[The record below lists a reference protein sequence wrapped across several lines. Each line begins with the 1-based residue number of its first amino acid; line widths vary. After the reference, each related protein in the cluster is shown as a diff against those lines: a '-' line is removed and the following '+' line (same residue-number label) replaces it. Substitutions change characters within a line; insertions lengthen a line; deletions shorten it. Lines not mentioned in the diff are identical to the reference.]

1 MADVKFS
8 YDLNNLLRWEAAVG
22 LIFAAILLPA
32 FARYAKVLTQ
42 RRTLPPGPF
51 PLPFVRRFG
60 ASIPS

>member
-22 LIFAAILLPA
+22 LVFVCVLLPA
-32 FARYAKVLTQ
+32 FARYAKVLNQ
-42 RRTLPPGPF
+42 RKTLPPGPF
-51 PLPFVRRFG
+51 PLPFVRRFD